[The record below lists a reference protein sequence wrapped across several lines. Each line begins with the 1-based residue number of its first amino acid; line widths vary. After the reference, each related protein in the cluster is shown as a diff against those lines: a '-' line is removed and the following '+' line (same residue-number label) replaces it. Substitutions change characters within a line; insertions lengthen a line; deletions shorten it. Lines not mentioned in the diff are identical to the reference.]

1 MCKVDVQWMG
11 GLMIGVTSVGP
22 SHATQLSYAMKLI
35 SSTIM
40 VHGKTFTVNGNEV
53 ISLIVYIGLQ

>member
-11 GLMIGVTSVGP
+11 GLMIGVTSVDP
-22 SHATQLSYAMKLI
+22 SHAIQLSYAMKLI
-35 SSTIM
+35 NGTLT

-53 ISLIVYIGLQ
+53 IFYKLFAQSL